1 MKKISRELLSVL
13 LAVLLLVAQP
23 VSAGALEDG
32 GAVTLTDQQTLVDSF
47 ESVQL
52 TVQSYE
58 STANGTGS
66 LYSGLS
72 TRQKAAYKALENISW
87 SRIISSGGNTVPV
100 SVQGINGT
108 VLSGMNSGGTFVPTG
123 SSVTEYRNI
132 QNDVNVAIT
141 ALRYDRPDLIWL
153 DASVGSYYNFRG
165 TGGRYVITQFSF
177 YFSLPYGGQENTMRD
192 RMMEAARSIANEAS
206 RQPDTYSRVK
216 RAHDLIAARSTYNN
230 GAASRPGSSSM
241 GDRLAHNA
249 YSALIGGDSFEPV
262 CDGYSKAFKIVLN
275 LMDIPC
281 TVAISHNH
289 MWNNVKMDDG
299 LWYNVDLTWDDGG
312 NNGSLDYFLVGSGTV
327 IWGTAFSAQQD
338 HIERDPFNE
347 NTVSGARYPRKNT
360 VAYKYTGADYPKTTY
375 PDVPRSD
382 YAYEY
387 IEKVSKL
394 GYFSGDN
401 AGYFNPG
408 KNITRVE
415 FATVL
420 AKAMG
425 VDLEAYKGMYSF
437 SDVGTTKWYSG
448 AAYWAKESGLMVGS
462 GDRFRPEA
470 PISRQEMCTVL
481 ARALDLDSVQSGIFA
496 DDKSIDSWAR
506 EGVYACYAA
515 GLVTGNNGSFNPKKN
530 TVRRD
535 AAIVFSKYAERV
547 GAVPSG
553 GQ

>member
-66 LYSGLS
+66 LYSGLNA
-72 TRQKAAYKALENISW
+72 RQKAAYKALENISW

-108 VLSGMNSGGTFVPTG
+108 VLTGMNSGGTFVPTG

-262 CDGYSKAFKIVLN
+262 
-275 LMDIPC
+275 
-281 TVAISHNH
+281 
-289 MWNNVKMDDG
+289 
-299 LWYNVDLTWDDGG
+299 
-312 NNGSLDYFLVGSGTV
+312 
-327 IWGTAFSAQQD
+327 
-338 HIERDPFNE
+338 
-347 NTVSGARYPRKNT
+347 
-360 VAYKYTGADYPKTTY
+360 
-375 PDVPRSD
+375 
-382 YAYEY
+382 
-387 IEKVSKL
+387 
-394 GYFSGDN
+394 
-401 AGYFNPG
+401 
-408 KNITRVE
+408 
-415 FATVL
+415 
-420 AKAMG
+420 
-425 VDLEAYKGMYSF
+425 
-437 SDVGTTKWYSG
+437 
-448 AAYWAKESGLMVGS
+448 
-462 GDRFRPEA
+462 
-470 PISRQEMCTVL
+470 
-481 ARALDLDSVQSGIFA
+481 
-496 DDKSIDSWAR
+496 
-506 EGVYACYAA
+506 
-515 GLVTGNNGSFNPKKN
+515 
-530 TVRRD
+530 
-535 AAIVFSKYAERV
+535 
-547 GAVPSG
+547 
-553 GQ
+553 

>member
-1 MKKISRELLSVL
+1 M
-13 LAVLLLVAQP
+13 
-23 VSAGALEDG
+23 
-32 GAVTLTDQQTLVDSF
+32 
-47 ESVQL
+47 
-52 TVQSYE
+52 
-58 STANGTGS
+58 
-66 LYSGLS
+66 
-72 TRQKAAYKALENISW
+72 
-87 SRIISSGGNTVPV
+87 
-100 SVQGINGT
+100 
-108 VLSGMNSGGTFVPTG
+108 
-123 SSVTEYRNI
+123 
-132 QNDVNVAIT
+132 
-141 ALRYDRPDLIWL
+141 
-153 DASVGSYYNFRG
+153 
-165 TGGRYVITQFSF
+165 
-177 YFSLPYGGQENTMRD
+177 
-192 RMMEAARSIANEAS
+192 
-206 RQPDTYSRVK
+206 
-216 RAHDLIAARSTYNN
+216 
-230 GAASRPGSSSM
+230 
-241 GDRLAHNA
+241 
-249 YSALIGGDSFEPV
+249 
-262 CDGYSKAFKIVLN
+262 
-275 LMDIPC
+275 
-281 TVAISHNH
+281 
-289 MWNNVKMDDG
+289 
-299 LWYNVDLTWDDGG
+299 
-312 NNGSLDYFLVGSGTV
+312 
-327 IWGTAFSAQQD
+327 
-338 HIERDPFNE
+338 
-347 NTVSGARYPRKNT
+347 
-360 VAYKYTGADYPKTTY
+360 
-375 PDVPRSD
+375 
-382 YAYEY
+382 
-387 IEKVSKL
+387 SKL